1 MNPKIA
7 LLKNQ
12 ILNTERLVL
21 RPFTVADASALL
33 KIAQEPENT
42 ALKYKSLDDALL
54 GLADYWMGQPLGK
67 YAVTLA
73 GQFIGAVELHLD
85 AANLKAEI
93 GYVINQDYWHHGYA
107 TEAAQALCDLCF
119 NQLLLR
125 RVEGM
130 FDTRNQRS
138 QHVLQRLGMVEEGR
152 IVNDFIEDGVFV
164 TTVVMAK
171 TR

>member
-7 LLKNQ
+7 LLQNQ
-12 ILNTERLVL
+12 MLTTDRLVL
-21 RPFTVADASALL
+21 RPFLVADAPELL

-42 ALKYKSLDDALL
+42 TLKYKNLDDALL
-54 GLADYWMGQPLGK
+54 GLADYWMGKPLGK

-73 GQFIGAVELHLD
+73 GQFIGAVELHFD

-93 GYVINQDYWHHGYA
+93 GYVFNQDYWHHGYA

-119 NQLLLR
+119 DQLQLR

-130 FDTRNQRS
+130 FDARNQRS

-164 TTVVMAK
+164 TTVIMAK